1 MSHLAKLRC
10 LAAFLLVACY
20 DRDTPT
26 APLERAFGSRH
37 PSATVVVDS
46 FSVLLAAQPA
56 DSAIMHTYPDVVYS
70 EIRVAG
76 YITLHTNPVA
86 PGFFAPVNNT
96 NGPVYAY
103 GSFVSGGSCGLN
115 VTIKYTGP
123 GYYGTSK
130 TATPCD
136 QHNEWIDTL
145 LVQGSGKAIRG
156 GAILNLERPATPC
169 RAIGKKVRRRS
180 G

>member
-1 MSHLAKLRC
+1 MSNLAKLRC
-10 LAAFLLVACY
+10 LAALSLVACY
-20 DRDTPT
+20 NRDTPT
-26 APLERAFGSRH
+26 SPQERALDLRP
-37 PSATVVVDS
+37 PSTTVVVDS
-46 FSVLLAAQPA
+46 FSVLLGAEPA
-56 DSAIMHTYPDVVYS
+56 DSAIMHTYPDAVYA

-76 YITLHTNPVA
+76 TITLRTNPVA
-86 PGFFAPVNNT
+86 PNFFPPVNNT

-115 VTIKYTGP
+115 VTIRYTGP

-136 QHNEWIDTL
+136 QQHEWTDTL
-145 LVQGSGKAIRG
+145 LVQGSGRAIRG
-156 GAILNLERPATPC
+156 GPFLSRGRLATPC
-169 RAIGKKVRRRS
+169 RVIGNTARRRS